1 MHEQRLID
9 LIRDRVNPEELVD
22 ILGLSMEELCII
34 FYRDIMDNKHK
45 FLDFLDQ
52 EEFDNEC

>member
-1 MHEQRLID
+1 MHETRLID

-22 ILGLSMEELCII
+22 ILGVSIDELCII
-34 FYRDIMDNKHK
+34 FYRDIMNEKQK

-52 EEFDNEC
+52 EEFDNEF

>member
-1 MHEQRLID
+1 MREDRLID

-22 ILGLSMEELCII
+22 LLGLDITELCII
-34 FYRDIMDNKHK
+34 FYSDIMRNKDK
-45 FLDFLDQ
+45 FLDFLDH